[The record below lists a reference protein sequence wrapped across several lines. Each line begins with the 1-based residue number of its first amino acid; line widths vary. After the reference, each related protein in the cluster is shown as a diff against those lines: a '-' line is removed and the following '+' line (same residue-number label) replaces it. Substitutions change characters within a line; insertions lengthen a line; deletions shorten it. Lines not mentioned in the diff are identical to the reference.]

1 MVMLYRRVRRN
12 TVFRWAERFLS
23 LLDEAAL
30 GRLAARPERPDALP
44 VAAALESFRAARSRL
59 VLLDYDGTLVPF
71 APRPRDAVP
80 PPEVVDLVTRLAA
93 APGVTAAIVSGRSR
107 ADLSA
112 FFGHVPDL
120 WLIGEHGGC
129 ARSPITREWEMAR
142 PLPDDAWKARVLPVL
157 EHFIDR
163 TPGSFLEE
171 KELALVWHHRLAD
184 PEFGEWLANELVA
197 TLDEMLAETELQ
209 AIRGNKTVEVRFAWA
224 NKGSVVDRLQS
235 LRPDAG
241 FRLAIGDDRTDEDL
255 FQRLRGE
262 AWTVRVGGGTSSAR
276 YSVDSPGE
284 VIAFLEA
291 LVGAAGGAPRVIEE
305 PPRAVAR

>member
-1 MVMLYRRVRRN
+1 
-12 TVFRWAERFLS
+12 
-23 LLDEAAL
+23 
-30 GRLAARPERPDALP
+30 
-44 VAAALESFRAARSRL
+44 
-59 VLLDYDGTLVPF
+59 
-71 APRPRDAVP
+71 
-80 PPEVVDLVTRLAA
+80 
-93 APGVTAAIVSGRSR
+93 VSGRSR
-107 ADLSA
+107 ADLDA

-120 WLIGEHGGC
+120 WLIAEHGGLV
-129 ARSPITREWEMAR
+129 RSPLTREWEMAR
-142 PLPDDAWKARVLPVL
+142 PRPGDEWKARVLPVL
-157 EHFIDR
+157 DHYIDR

-224 NKGSVVDRLQS
+224 NKGAVVDRLQS

-255 FQRLRGE
+255 FQKLRGE
-262 AWTVRVGGGTSSAR
+262 AWTVRVGEGTSSAR
-276 YSVDSPGE
+276 YSVDTPGE

-291 LVGAAGGAPRVIEE
+291 LASAAEEAQRLIEDTARV
-305 PPRAVAR
+305 VAG